1 MKKRSAPDGQLAL
14 FGEPSAAR
22 ASEAR
27 PRRPGKELGQI
38 PDADPR
44 LIEVGRHVPKNVFM
58 GASSWTFSGWKDFV
72 YRRTYPSQ
80 QAFMKHA
87 LEEYARHPLLTTV
100 GIDRSYYGPIPAH
113 ELAVYANQVPQGY
126 RMTMKVW
133 EELTTLIFSEHPRSG
148 ARANQTNPLFL
159 DVATF
164 AEHVALPVE
173 EAFRPHLASYVIEVP
188 PTSRAPDNTFFETR
202 LERFL
207 AETSMWGPFSVEL
220 RDSRLLTRRYV
231 EILRQHGASHCFN
244 FWSRMPSIVKQ
255 RGLIRELGGPDSGVL
270 GPVVVARLM
279 LPPGR
284 QYSAQKEAFAPFDR
298 IVVPQPKMRDEVL
311 ELADACVRAAL
322 PLYIIVNNKAEGSA
336 PLTIEA
342 LAELFRE
349 REQASP
355 PNEDKTP

>member
-1 MKKRSAPDGQLAL
+1 MKKPLEGQLGLFEAQATPSSAPK
-14 FGEPSAAR
+14 PAR
-22 ASEAR
+22 RS
-27 PRRPGKELGQI
+27 KELSAI
-38 PDADPR
+38 PEADPR
-44 LIEVGRHVPKNVFM
+44 LIELATHVPKNVFM
-58 GASSWTFSGWKDFV
+58 GASSWTFPGWQDFV

-80 QAFMKHA
+80 QSFMKHS
-87 LEEYARHPLLTTV
+87 LEEYAHQPLLQTV

-113 ELAVYANQVPQGY
+113 ELAVYASQVPAWY

-133 EELTTLIFSEHPRSG
+133 EELTTVIFPDHPRMG
-148 ARANQTNPLFL
+148 AKANKENPLFL

-188 PTSRAPDNTFFETR
+188 PVSRVPDNTFFETR

-207 AETSMWGPFSVEL
+207 AETSMWGPFSIEL
-220 RDSRLLTRRYV
+220 RDARLFTQRYV
-231 EILRQHGASHCFN
+231 DILKAYRASHCFN
-244 FWSRMPSIVKQ
+244 FWSRMPSIAKQ
-255 RGLIRELGGPDSGVL
+255 RERIRSFGVAESGVL

-298 IVVPQPKMRDEVL
+298 IVVPQLKMREEVL
-311 ELADACVRAAL
+311 DLADACVREAL

-349 REQASP
+349 REQ
-355 PNEDKTP
+355 EKEKT